1 VFGRPLPD
9 RLHVVVSRG
18 EPAVFARRARGSFA
32 RRRAR
37 GRRRARDIEYTFL
50 VSGAGRLASVL
61 AHPEPRYIYLTR
73 VDATFDST
81 VP

>member
-1 VFGRPLPD
+1 VFGRPLPN

-18 EPAVFARRARGSFA
+18 EPAVFARRARGSSLGA
-32 RRRAR
+32 ALASSPRSH
-37 GRRRARDIEYTFL
+37 IEHTFL
-50 VSGAGRLASVL
+50 VSGAGLLASVL